1 MDQKTMA
8 EWHES
13 FSSFVEGER
22 SFTFRPKEN
31 GFIFIGV
38 KEFLKNISDFPPEEG
53 LEVNVNDFRLK
64 VKGKN
69 PESIF
74 AYLQKISKKN

>member
-1 MDQKTMA
+1 MA
-8 EWHES
+8 EWHKS

-22 SFTFRPKEN
+22 LFTFRPKEN

-38 KEFLKNISDFPPEEG
+38 KEFLKEPLKDVSYFPPEEG
-53 LEVNVNDFRLK
+53 LEVHVNDFCLK

-74 AYLQKISKKN
+74 IYLQKIHKKN